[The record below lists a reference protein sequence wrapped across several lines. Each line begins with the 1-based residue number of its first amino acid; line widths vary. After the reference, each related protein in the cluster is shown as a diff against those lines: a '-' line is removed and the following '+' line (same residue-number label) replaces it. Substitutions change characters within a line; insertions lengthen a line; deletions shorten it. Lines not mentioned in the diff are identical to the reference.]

1 MSGGYP
7 CCTRQLGKSTH
18 FKERGLRHGCSL
30 LRGLPGGG
38 FYRETVGCL
47 KETEGSLSLGHLGG
61 KGMEISTP
69 RLENLFV
76 LMTAAAA
83 FLKVEDCRTGKP
95 AP

>member
-1 MSGGYP
+1 MLHKATGEISTLQGGG
-7 CCTRQLGKSTH
+7 TV
-18 FKERGLRHGCSL
+18 HGCSL